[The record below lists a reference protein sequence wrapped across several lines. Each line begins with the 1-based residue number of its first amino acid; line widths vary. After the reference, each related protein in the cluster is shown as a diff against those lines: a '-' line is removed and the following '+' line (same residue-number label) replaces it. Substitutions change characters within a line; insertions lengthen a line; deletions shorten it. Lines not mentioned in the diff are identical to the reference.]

1 MEEQT
6 LKVLEECSSG
16 CKMAIESMHQ
26 IREYVKNEKLAGVIE
41 DASQKHCKLEERAS
55 RELLR
60 HGQCGKAPGKA
71 AETFSWLTT
80 EIKMMIRDDSRQI
93 AKIMMNGCNMGIQSM
108 MAVIN
113 DNPEADRESLDIARD
128 IVKAEEDF
136 MEELKPF
143 L

>member
-26 IREYVKNEKLAGVIE
+26 IREYVKNEKLARVIE

-60 HGQCGKAPGKA
+60 HGQCGKSSGKV
-71 AETFSWLTT
+71 EGTFAWLTT
-80 EIKMMIRDDSRQI
+80 EIKMMIRDDSQQI
-93 AKIMMNGCNMGIQSM
+93 AKIMMNGCNMGIQSI
-108 MAVIN
+108 MAAIN
-113 DNPEADRESLDIARD
+113 SNPEADRESLDIARD
-128 IVKAEEDF
+128 IVKAEEYF